1 MEKKPVTIKSI
12 GKSIK
17 EKAIDI
23 YKWEF
28 EFIGIILALISYHV
42 FQYVL
47 WLYDEKSVIITLDY
61 LGTIFV
67 SVIYVLAADFI
78 ATMGMKMRWKP
89 LYKYYRQVKKINNE
103 NNVEYKTQF
112 TFDIQNSFHPE
123 KEHLLKRIWILQRT
137 YYIYFVCALVVF
149 AILNL

>member
-1 MEKKPVTIKSI
+1 MEKKLGTIKKI
-12 GKSIK
+12 GNSIK
-17 EKAIDI
+17 EKAINI
-23 YKWEF
+23 YKWDF
-28 EFIGIILALISYHV
+28 EFIGIALALISYHV

-67 SVIYVLAADFI
+67 SVIYVLAADFVAI
-78 ATMGMKMRWKP
+78 MGVKMRWKP
-89 LYKYYRQVKKINNE
+89 LYKYYRSIKETE
-103 NNVEYKTQF
+103 NKTQF

-137 YYIYFVCALVVF
+137 YYLYFVCALVVF
-149 AILNL
+149 IILNL